1 MKDFFESL
9 KKRYHYAMVV
19 FKELVKTDFQL
30 RYQGSFLGMVWSV
43 LKPLMLFA
51 VMYVVF
57 VKFLKFSDGTPTF
70 PISLLCGTCLWSFFS
85 ESTSMGMRAIV
96 DRGDLLRKIHF
107 PNYIIVASTTM
118 GSMIS
123 LGINLGVVI
132 LFGFFAHA
140 HYTWRIL
147 LVPLSIIQ
155 LYCLGLGVAL
165 LLGSLYVYFR
175 DVAHIWEVVLQAMF
189 YATPIIYPISM
200 VAQNKEFSWAADI
213 LMLNPTTQT
222 IMDIRHNLLSPE
234 YVPTVWTMVDNKLL
248 CLLPYVL
255 SAVILWLGIHV
266 FRKYSAKFA
275 EVLCIM
281 TENNTVDERPVVLK
295 VEHVAKSF
303 RLPTEQATGLKMAF
317 LNWTKGIKGYTEQH
331 VLRDINFEVHQGD
344 FFGIVG
350 RNGSGKSTLL
360 KIISQIYVPEQGSV
374 MVKG

>member
-123 LGINLGVVI
+123 LGINLVVVI

-255 SAVILWLGIHV
+255 SAVILWLGIPV

-275 EVLCIM
+275 EVL
-281 TENNTVDERPVVLK
+281 
-295 VEHVAKSF
+295 
-303 RLPTEQATGLKMAF
+303 
-317 LNWTKGIKGYTEQH
+317 
-331 VLRDINFEVHQGD
+331 
-344 FFGIVG
+344 
-350 RNGSGKSTLL
+350 
-360 KIISQIYVPEQGSV
+360 
-374 MVKG
+374 

>member
-57 VKFLKFSDGTPTF
+57 GKFLKFSYGTPTF

-123 LGINLGVVI
+123 LGINLVVVI

-275 EVLCIM
+275 EVL
-281 TENNTVDERPVVLK
+281 
-295 VEHVAKSF
+295 
-303 RLPTEQATGLKMAF
+303 
-317 LNWTKGIKGYTEQH
+317 
-331 VLRDINFEVHQGD
+331 
-344 FFGIVG
+344 
-350 RNGSGKSTLL
+350 
-360 KIISQIYVPEQGSV
+360 
-374 MVKG
+374 

>member
-51 VMYVVF
+51 VMYVVCG
-57 VKFLKFSDGTPTF
+57 KFLKFSDGTPTF

-123 LGINLGVVI
+123 LGINLVVVI

-275 EVLCIM
+275 EVL
-281 TENNTVDERPVVLK
+281 
-295 VEHVAKSF
+295 
-303 RLPTEQATGLKMAF
+303 
-317 LNWTKGIKGYTEQH
+317 
-331 VLRDINFEVHQGD
+331 
-344 FFGIVG
+344 
-350 RNGSGKSTLL
+350 
-360 KIISQIYVPEQGSV
+360 
-374 MVKG
+374 

>member
-123 LGINLGVVI
+123 LGINLVVVI

-155 LYCLGLGVAL
+155 LYCLGLSVAL

-213 LMLNPTTQT
+213 LMLNQTTQT

-275 EVLCIM
+275 EVL
-281 TENNTVDERPVVLK
+281 
-295 VEHVAKSF
+295 
-303 RLPTEQATGLKMAF
+303 
-317 LNWTKGIKGYTEQH
+317 
-331 VLRDINFEVHQGD
+331 
-344 FFGIVG
+344 
-350 RNGSGKSTLL
+350 
-360 KIISQIYVPEQGSV
+360 
-374 MVKG
+374 

>member
-123 LGINLGVVI
+123 LGINLVVVI

-140 HYTWRIL
+140 HYTSRIL
-147 LVPLSIIQ
+147 LVPLSNNQ

-255 SAVILWLGIHV
+255 SALILWLGIHV

-275 EVLCIM
+275 EVL
-281 TENNTVDERPVVLK
+281 
-295 VEHVAKSF
+295 
-303 RLPTEQATGLKMAF
+303 
-317 LNWTKGIKGYTEQH
+317 
-331 VLRDINFEVHQGD
+331 
-344 FFGIVG
+344 
-350 RNGSGKSTLL
+350 
-360 KIISQIYVPEQGSV
+360 
-374 MVKG
+374 

>member
-1 MKDFFESL
+1 MKDFFKSL

-123 LGINLGVVI
+123 LGINLVVVI

-255 SAVILWLGIHV
+255 SALILWLGIHV

-275 EVLCIM
+275 EVL
-281 TENNTVDERPVVLK
+281 
-295 VEHVAKSF
+295 
-303 RLPTEQATGLKMAF
+303 
-317 LNWTKGIKGYTEQH
+317 
-331 VLRDINFEVHQGD
+331 
-344 FFGIVG
+344 
-350 RNGSGKSTLL
+350 
-360 KIISQIYVPEQGSV
+360 
-374 MVKG
+374 

>member
-1 MKDFFESL
+1 MVRAETADAVRRDVRGVREVPEVLGWHSDFP
-9 KKRYHYAMVV
+9 
-19 FKELVKTDFQL
+19 DFI
-30 RYQGSFLGMVWSV
+30 
-43 LKPLMLFA
+43 A
-51 VMYVVF
+51 VRHLPVEF
-57 VKFLKFSDGTPTF
+57 
-70 PISLLCGTCLWSFFS
+70 
-85 ESTSMGMRAIV
+85 
-96 DRGDLLRKIHF
+96 LLRIDQHGNARHRRSWRSAAQDSF
-107 PNYIIVASTTM
+107 PELHHCGVHHD
-118 GSMIS
+118 GFHDF
-123 LGINLGVVI
+123 LGINLVVVI

-275 EVLCIM
+275 EVL
-281 TENNTVDERPVVLK
+281 
-295 VEHVAKSF
+295 
-303 RLPTEQATGLKMAF
+303 
-317 LNWTKGIKGYTEQH
+317 
-331 VLRDINFEVHQGD
+331 
-344 FFGIVG
+344 
-350 RNGSGKSTLL
+350 
-360 KIISQIYVPEQGSV
+360 
-374 MVKG
+374 

>member
-1 MKDFFESL
+1 
-9 KKRYHYAMVV
+9 MVV

-70 PISLLCGTCLWSFFS
+70 PISLLCGTGLWSFFS

-123 LGINLGVVI
+123 LGINLVVVI

-275 EVLCIM
+275 EVL
-281 TENNTVDERPVVLK
+281 
-295 VEHVAKSF
+295 
-303 RLPTEQATGLKMAF
+303 
-317 LNWTKGIKGYTEQH
+317 
-331 VLRDINFEVHQGD
+331 
-344 FFGIVG
+344 
-350 RNGSGKSTLL
+350 
-360 KIISQIYVPEQGSV
+360 
-374 MVKG
+374 

>member
-1 MKDFFESL
+1 
-9 KKRYHYAMVV
+9 MVV

-123 LGINLGVVI
+123 LGINLVVVI

-165 LLGSLYVYFR
+165 LLGSLYV
-175 DVAHIWEVVLQAMF
+175 F

-275 EVLCIM
+275 EVL
-281 TENNTVDERPVVLK
+281 
-295 VEHVAKSF
+295 
-303 RLPTEQATGLKMAF
+303 
-317 LNWTKGIKGYTEQH
+317 
-331 VLRDINFEVHQGD
+331 
-344 FFGIVG
+344 
-350 RNGSGKSTLL
+350 
-360 KIISQIYVPEQGSV
+360 
-374 MVKG
+374 

>member
-85 ESTSMGMRAIV
+85 ESTGMGMRAIV

-123 LGINLGVVI
+123 LGINLVVVI

-255 SAVILWLGIHV
+255 SALILWLGIHV

-275 EVLCIM
+275 EVL
-281 TENNTVDERPVVLK
+281 
-295 VEHVAKSF
+295 
-303 RLPTEQATGLKMAF
+303 
-317 LNWTKGIKGYTEQH
+317 
-331 VLRDINFEVHQGD
+331 
-344 FFGIVG
+344 
-350 RNGSGKSTLL
+350 
-360 KIISQIYVPEQGSV
+360 
-374 MVKG
+374 